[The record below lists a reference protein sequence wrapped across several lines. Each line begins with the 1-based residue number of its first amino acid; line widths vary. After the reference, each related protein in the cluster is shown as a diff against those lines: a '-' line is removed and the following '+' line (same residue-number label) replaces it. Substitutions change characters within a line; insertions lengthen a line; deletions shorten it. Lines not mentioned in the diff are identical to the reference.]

1 MKTLAKRL
9 KKEKE
14 NVKYYKRR
22 FDMAE
27 MLAKECMKLE
37 IGARE
42 EVTRAAEVNRET
54 MRYVTAL
61 VKRLIGKGEEIS
73 LSLEEIK
80 AADENELEVEPVLD
94 KDGKIQCI
102 KIRREKSKYI
112 DEKHKI

>member
-22 FDMAE
+22 FDTAE

-42 EVTRAAEVNRET
+42 EITRAAAVNKET

-61 VKRLIGKGEEIS
+61 AKRLIGKGQEIS

-80 AADENELEVEPVLD
+80 AADENELVVEPVLD
-94 KDGKIQCI
+94 EGGKIRNVRI
-102 KIRREKSKYI
+102 KRK
-112 DEKHKI
+112 

>member
-37 IGARE
+37 IAARE
-42 EVTRAAEVNRET
+42 EITRTAAVNQET
-54 MRYVTAL
+54 MRYVAAL
-61 VKRLIGKGEEIS
+61 VKRLIGKGQEIS

-80 AADENELEVEPVLD
+80 GADEKELEVEPVLEN
-94 KDGKIQCI
+94 GKVLEV
-102 KIRREKSKYI
+102 KIRRKN
-112 DEKHKI
+112 

>member
-22 FDMAE
+22 FDTAE

-37 IGARE
+37 IRARE
-42 EVTRAAEVNRET
+42 EIARTAAVNQET

-61 VKRLIGKGEEIS
+61 AKRLIGKGQEIS
-73 LSLEEIK
+73 LTLEEIK
-80 AADENELEVEPVLD
+80 EADENELEVMPVLEN
-94 KDGKIQCI
+94 GKVLEV
-102 KIRREKSKYI
+102 KIRRKN
-112 DEKHKI
+112 

>member
-1 MKTLAKRL
+1 MRTLAKRL

-14 NVKYYKRR
+14 NVKYYKKR

-27 MLAKECMKLE
+27 MLAKECMRLE

-42 EVTRAAEVNRET
+42 EITRAAAVNQET

-61 VKRLIGKGEEIS
+61 AKRLIGKGQEIS

-80 AADENELEVEPVLD
+80 AADESELEVEPVLD

-102 KIRREKSKYI
+102 KIRRK
-112 DEKHKI
+112 

>member
-42 EVTRAAEVNRET
+42 EVDRAAAVNQET

-61 VKRLIGKGEEIS
+61 AKRLIGKGEEIS
-73 LSLEEIK
+73 LNLEEIK
-80 AADENELEVEPVLD
+80 AADESELEVEPVLD
-94 KDGKIQCI
+94 NDGKIQNVR
-102 KIRREKSKYI
+102 IRRKTKQI
-112 DEKHKI
+112 H

>member
-42 EVTRAAEVNRET
+42 EVTRAAAVNQET

-61 VKRLIGKGEEIS
+61 AKRLIGKGQEIS

-80 AADENELEVEPVLD
+80 AADENELEVTPVLD
-94 KDGKIQCI
+94 GCGKIQNIRI
-102 KIRREKSKYI
+102 KRK
-112 DEKHKI
+112 

>member
-42 EVTRAAEVNRET
+42 EITRAAAVNQET

-61 VKRLIGKGEEIS
+61 AKRLIGKGQEIS

-94 KDGKIQCI
+94 EGGKIRNVRI
-102 KIRREKSKYI
+102 KRK
-112 DEKHKI
+112 

>member
-42 EVTRAAEVNRET
+42 EIARTAAVNRET
-54 MRYVTAL
+54 MRYVTAMA
-61 VKRLIGKGEEIS
+61 KRLIGKGQEIS

-80 AADENELEVEPVLD
+80 AADENELEVEPVPD
-94 KDGKIQCI
+94 EGGKIRNVRI
-102 KIRREKSKYI
+102 KRK
-112 DEKHKI
+112 

>member
-27 MLAKECMKLE
+27 MLAKECMRME

-42 EVTRAAEVNRET
+42 EIARTAAVNQET

-61 VKRLIGKGEEIS
+61 AKRLIGKGEEIN

-80 AADENELEVEPVLD
+80 AADENELEVEPMLD
-94 KDGKIQCI
+94 ETRKI
-102 KIRREKSKYI
+102 KSVRIRRK
-112 DEKHKI
+112 

>member
-22 FDMAE
+22 FDTAE

-42 EVTRAAEVNRET
+42 EIARTAAVNRET

-61 VKRLIGKGEEIS
+61 AKRLIGKGQEIS
-73 LSLEEIK
+73 LTLEEIK
-80 AADENELEVEPVLD
+80 EADENELEVMPVLEN
-94 KDGKIQCI
+94 GKVLEV
-102 KIRREKSKYI
+102 KIRRKN
-112 DEKHKI
+112 

>member
-14 NVKYYKRR
+14 NVKYYKRM

-42 EVTRAAEVNRET
+42 EVTRAAAVNQET

-61 VKRLIGKGEEIS
+61 AKRLIGKGEEIS

-80 AADENELEVEPVLD
+80 AADESELEVEPVLD
-94 KDGKIQCI
+94 GCGKIQNIRI
-102 KIRREKSKYI
+102 KRK
-112 DEKHKI
+112 

>member
-42 EVTRAAEVNRET
+42 EVARAAAVNQET

-61 VKRLIGKGEEIS
+61 AKRLVEKGQEIS

-80 AADENELEVEPVLD
+80 TADENELEVEPVLD
-94 KDGKIQCI
+94 KDRKIQG
-102 KIRREKSKYI
+102 IRIQRK
-112 DEKHKI
+112 

>member
-42 EVTRAAEVNRET
+42 EVARAAAVNQET

-61 VKRLIGKGEEIS
+61 AKRLVEKGQEIS

-80 AADENELEVEPVLD
+80 TADENELEVEPVLD
-94 KDGKIQCI
+94 ESGKIQNIRI
-102 KIRREKSKYI
+102 KRK
-112 DEKHKI
+112 

>member
-42 EVTRAAEVNRET
+42 EVTRAAAVNRET

-61 VKRLIGKGEEIS
+61 AKRLVEKGQEIS

-80 AADENELEVEPVLD
+80 TADENELEVEPVLD
-94 KDGKIQCI
+94 ESGKIQNIRI
-102 KIRREKSKYI
+102 KRK
-112 DEKHKI
+112 

>member
-42 EVTRAAEVNRET
+42 EVARAAAVNQET

-61 VKRLIGKGEEIS
+61 AKRLVEKGQEIS

-80 AADENELEVEPVLD
+80 VADENELEVEPVLD
-94 KDGKIQCI
+94 ESGKIQNIRI
-102 KIRREKSKYI
+102 KRK
-112 DEKHKI
+112 